1 MKNIVYSEFLE
12 IQTLFIND
20 NNYVLFENKI
30 YHPEQYGV
38 LEYVKTPTREEED
51 FIHELIN
58 KSTRNEQITYE
69 MLTEKDVQIGSLIEE
84 ISKIKLKYKTE
95 TEEKEVETIIKQD
108 CQINECQLLTRENQM
123 MKKRIEESNEIIDKH
138 LFIEEQLKMVI
149 EQKDEVMK
157 EKNEVIETMKAV
169 IESNETIK
177 QLILQ
182 LSEEH
187 VSRKRKLP
195 IDSKKNSKQQYYYE
209 DDDSE

>member
-1 MKNIVYSEFLE
+1 
-12 IQTLFIND
+12 
-20 NNYVLFENKI
+20 
-30 YHPEQYGV
+30 
-38 LEYVKTPTREEED
+38 
-51 FIHELIN
+51 
-58 KSTRNEQITYE
+58 
-69 MLTEKDVQIGSLIEE
+69 
-84 ISKIKLKYKTE
+84 
-95 TEEKEVETIIKQD
+95 
-108 CQINECQLLTRENQM
+108 M

-149 EQKDEVMK
+149 EQKDEVIK

-177 QLILQ
+177 QLLLQ